1 MVDGITN
8 TMHVSF
14 GNCETVKER
23 KDLPVAVH
31 GVTKIR
37 AGLCN

>member
-1 MVDGITN
+1 MDGITYA
-8 TMHVSF
+8 MHMSF
-14 GNCETVKER
+14 GNCESVKDG
-23 KDLPVAVH
+23 KDLPAAVH